1 MTTEVHVSISGNK
14 AVHVINGASQKI
26 MQPGSHHTFL
36 IHGDINLSIAEIAE
50 IGECIPWEKR
60 SVLVEDFVKE

>member
-36 IHGDINLSIAEIAE
+36 IHGDINLSIAES
-50 IGECIPWEKR
+50 GECIPWEKQ

>member
-26 MQPGSHHTFL
+26 MQPGSHHEFL
-36 IHGDINLSIAEIAE
+36 IHGDINLSIAEI
-50 IGECIPWEKR
+50 GEFITWEKQ

>member
-14 AVHVINGASQKI
+14 AVHVINGTSQKI
-26 MQPGSHHTFL
+26 MQPGSHHKFL
-36 IHGDINLSIAEIAE
+36 IHGDINLSIAEI
-50 IGECIPWEKR
+50 GEFIPREKQ

>member
-26 MQPGSHHTFL
+26 MQPGSHHKFL
-36 IHGDINLSIAEIAE
+36 IHGDVSLSIAEI
-50 IGECIPWEKR
+50 GEFTE
-60 SVLVEDFVKE
+60 EAVKKMNNNQRGGK

>member
-14 AVHVINGASQKI
+14 AVHVINGTSQKI
-26 MQPGSHHTFL
+26 MQPGSHHKFL
-36 IHGDINLSIAEIAE
+36 IHGDINLSIAEI
-50 IGECIPWEKR
+50 GEFIPWEKQ